1 MPLRKPTDRELR
13 FIAYMIRE
21 GKGKINP
28 RWSDTLMVSPM
39 DDGNMGSLLL
49 YPNGKITTDRI
60 FGSTL
65 FELEFKDADHV
76 AVVASLNLD
85 QHGDLF
91 ELDIWKVNF
100 DPLIQLPEL

>member
-1 MPLRKPTDRELR
+1 MPLRKPTNIEMR

-21 GKGKINP
+21 GKGNFKTN
-28 RWSDTLMVSPM
+28 WSDKLMVAPM
-39 DDGNMGSLLL
+39 DDANMGSLLL
-49 YPNGKITTDRI
+49 YPEGSVNPDRI
-60 FGSTL
+60 YGSTL
-65 FELEFKDADHV
+65 YELEFKDADRV
-76 AVVASLNLD
+76 TVVASLNLD